1 MEVFINFKDL
11 FLSVWDQGILGIDI
25 GQILI
30 GLGIFLIFLIFRGL
44 ISKLILKKL
53 EIISKKTT
61 NKLDDTFV
69 KSLVGPARFLP
80 IVLGFFF
87 ASYYMTF
94 SDETSSFVDT
104 VNRTLITILLF
115 WIIHQIIEPISLL
128 LVSASLEKG
137 EKLFKK
143 CSACH
148 NYEKDSANKVGPN
161 LWNLI
166 NRPKANVEGFA
177 YSKALAEYGG
187 DWGYEE
193 LAEFLYKPKKY
204 IKGTKMNFAGL
215 KKVED
220 RANLVLFL
228 REHSDSPVPL
238 P

>member
-1 MEVFINFKDL
+1 MSGLEVNK
-11 FLSVWDQGILGIDI
+11 ILASIILAILVVKVIGHLGDIIIDVEHHEMKETAYKI
-25 GQILI
+25 
-30 GLGIFLIFLIFRGL
+30 
-44 ISKLILKKL
+44 
-53 EIISKKTT
+53 
-61 NKLDDTFV
+61 DVPDTGEV
-69 KSLVGPARFLP
+69 KSGVALK
-80 IVLGFFF
+80 
-87 ASYYMTF
+87 
-94 SDETSSFVDT
+94 EE
-104 VNRTLITILLF
+104 
-115 WIIHQIIEPISLL
+115 IIEPISLL
-128 LVSASLEKG
+128 LASASLEKG

-187 DWGYEE
+187 EWGYEE

-204 IKGTKMNFAGL
+204 IKGNKMNFAGL
-215 KKVED
+215 KKVQD

>member
-1 MEVFINFKDL
+1 MSGLEVNK
-11 FLSVWDQGILGIDI
+11 ILASIILAILVVTVI
-25 GQILI
+25 GHLGDILI
-30 GLGIFLIFLIFRGL
+30 
-44 ISKLILKKL
+44 
-53 EIISKKTT
+53 
-61 NKLDDTFV
+61 NV
-69 KSLVGPARFLP
+69 KHHE
-80 IVLGFFF
+80 
-87 ASYYMTF
+87 ME
-94 SDETSSFVDT
+94 ETAYKIDVPESGEAVSVAAPKEE
-104 VNRTLITILLF
+104 V
-115 WIIHQIIEPISLL
+115 IEPISLFL
-128 LVSASLEKG
+128 ANASLEKG

-187 DWGYEE
+187 EWGYEE

-220 RANLVLFL
+220 RANIVLFL

>member
-1 MEVFINFKDL
+1 MSGLEVNKILASIILAILVVTVIGHLGDIIVDVDHHEMEETAYKIDVPDTGAINSEVEPK
-11 FLSVWDQGILGIDI
+11 
-25 GQILI
+25 
-30 GLGIFLIFLIFRGL
+30 
-44 ISKLILKKL
+44 
-53 EIISKKTT
+53 E
-61 NKLDDTFV
+61 
-69 KSLVGPARFLP
+69 
-80 IVLGFFF
+80 
-87 ASYYMTF
+87 
-94 SDETSSFVDT
+94 E
-104 VNRTLITILLF
+104 
-115 WIIHQIIEPISLL
+115 IIEPISLL
-128 LVSASLEKG
+128 LASASLEKG

-187 DWGYEE
+187 EWGYEE

-220 RANLVLFL
+220 RANIVLFL

>member
-1 MEVFINFKDL
+1 MSGLEVNKIL
-11 FLSVWDQGILGIDI
+11 ASVIFAVLIVT
-25 GQILI
+25 LI
-30 GLGIFLIFLIFRGL
+30 GHFGDLIINVEHHDEKETAYKIEVDEIPSAEGE
-44 ISKLILKKL
+44 L
-53 EIISKKTT
+53 ERK
-61 NKLDDTFV
+61 
-69 KSLVGPARFLP
+69 
-80 IVLGFFF
+80 
-87 ASYYMTF
+87 
-94 SDETSSFVDT
+94 EE
-104 VNRTLITILLF
+104 
-115 WIIHQIIEPISLL
+115 IIEPISAL
-128 LVSASLEKG
+128 LVSASIENG

-143 CSACH
+143 CATCH
-148 NYEKDSANKVGPN
+148 NYEKGGANKVGPQ

-187 DWGYEE
+187 EWGYEE

-215 KKVED
+215 KKVGD

>member
-1 MEVFINFKDL
+1 MSGLEVNKILASIILAILVVTVIGHLGDIIVNVDHHEMEETAYIIDVPDTGEINSEVAPK
-11 FLSVWDQGILGIDI
+11 
-25 GQILI
+25 
-30 GLGIFLIFLIFRGL
+30 
-44 ISKLILKKL
+44 
-53 EIISKKTT
+53 E
-61 NKLDDTFV
+61 
-69 KSLVGPARFLP
+69 
-80 IVLGFFF
+80 
-87 ASYYMTF
+87 
-94 SDETSSFVDT
+94 E
-104 VNRTLITILLF
+104 
-115 WIIHQIIEPISLL
+115 IIEPISLL
-128 LVSASLEKG
+128 LASASLEKG

-187 DWGYEE
+187 EWDYEE

-215 KKVED
+215 KKVGD